1 LNILKKANSG
11 IREALDRARTQKQ
24 TSAMTTAA
32 RTGEL
37 DQRLAAI
44 LEAEAELVDLKQRLA
59 AIRD

>member
-1 LNILKKANSG
+1 
-11 IREALDRARTQKQ
+11 
-24 TSAMTTAA
+24 MTTAA

-44 LEAEAELVDLKQRLA
+44 LEPEAELVDLKQRLA